1 MHMPK
6 LTSDQAF
13 VLAQAFHDLSVEIG
27 NFRFRVHQD
36 LTPAQRQRLQDQQF
50 DVLNTSSQLNALS
63 ISLALDDL
71 QETLDDISAATT
83 RMNKAIKKLK
93 DIQKV
98 IAIATAAVTLGGAII
113 SMNPGAITAALGG
126 VATAVKPTS

>member
-1 MHMPK
+1 MPK

-13 VLAQAFHDLSVEIG
+13 VLAQAFHDISVEIG

-36 LTPAQRQRLQDQQF
+36 VTPARRRQLEDLQF
-50 DVLNTSSQLNALS
+50 DVLNASTQFNALS

-71 QETLDDISAATT
+71 QDTLDDISAATEK
-83 RMNKAIKKLK
+83 MNKAIKRLK
-93 DIQKV
+93 DVQKV

-113 SMNPGAITAALGG
+113 SMNPGAIAAALGG
-126 VATAVKPTS
+126 VATAVNPNS